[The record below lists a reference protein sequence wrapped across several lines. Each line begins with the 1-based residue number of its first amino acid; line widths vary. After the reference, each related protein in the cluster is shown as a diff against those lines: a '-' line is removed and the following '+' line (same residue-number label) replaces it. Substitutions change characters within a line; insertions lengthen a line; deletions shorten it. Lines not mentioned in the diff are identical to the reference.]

1 MTLATKTA
9 PQEQLEQFLVKS
21 GAQSFLDPAFAGFM
35 DERDPLKQLRDEFV
49 IPTRGQMAPGVDR
62 PDESSIYFCGN
73 SLGLLPKAVSRIVQ
87 EELQQWGEGG
97 VNSHFS
103 HRFGRPWV
111 RIEETVQHQSAKL
124 VGARPEEVA
133 IMNTL
138 TSNLHTLLAA
148 FYTPSKASGGRHKIL
163 MEAKAFPSDHYAI
176 ESQIR
181 WHGLD
186 PKDSLICQAP
196 REGEYLLR
204 TEDILETIEKH
215 GHEIAVVCFSG
226 VQFYTGQ
233 YFEIEKIT
241 KAAQAKGCIVGW
253 DLAHA
258 AGNLPVQLHDWNVDF
273 ACWCSYKY
281 LNSGP
286 GGIAGIF
293 VHERHANNFERNRL
307 AGWWGHDK
315 VTRFDMVNE
324 FKPMSGAAGFQHSN
338 PSVLTSAALLGSL
351 TVFEQTSI
359 QDLRSKSLLLTG
371 YLHHLLT
378 NEFSNQVLEIITPSD
393 PEQRGCQLSLVF
405 KQGKMI
411 EIFEGLAKRAIIGDE
426 RKPDVIRFAPT
437 PLYNRFEDVLQFVLE
452 LKKLVAEIYN

>member
-1 MTLATKTA
+1 MTAKTTA
-9 PQEQLEQFLVKS
+9 PQQNLDQFLVSS
-21 GAQSFLDPAFAGFM
+21 GASSFLDSSFAAYM
-35 DERDPLKQLRDEFV
+35 DERDPLRALRDEFV
-49 IPTRGQMAPGVDR
+49 IPTRGEIAPGADR
-62 PDESSIYFCGN
+62 PEESCIYFCGN
-73 SLGLLPKAVSRIVQ
+73 SLGLMPKAVARYVT
-87 EELQQWGEGG
+87 EELQVWGEGA
-97 VNSHFS
+97 VNSHFK

-111 RIEETVQHQSAKL
+111 RIEETVQEQSAKV
-124 VGARPEEVA
+124 VGAKKDEVA

-138 TSNLHTLLAA
+138 TSNLHTLFAA
-148 FYTPSKASGGRHKIL
+148 FYTPTETRHKVLI
-163 MEAKAFPSDHYAI
+163 ESKAFPSDHYAI

-181 WHGLD
+181 WHGLS
-186 PKDSLICQAP
+186 PEDSLICQEP
-196 REGEYLLR
+196 RQGELLLR

-233 YFEIEKIT
+233 YFEMEKIT

-258 AGNLPVQLHDWNVDF
+258 AGNVPVQLHDWNVDF

-293 VHERHANNFERNRL
+293 VHERHADDFARNRL

-315 VTRFDMVNE
+315 ATRFDMINV
-324 FKPMSGAAGFQHSN
+324 FKPMPGAAGFQHSN
-338 PSVLTSAALLGSL
+338 PSVLTTSALLGSL
-351 TVFEQTSI
+351 SVFEQTSMKEMR
-359 QDLRSKSLLLTG
+359 QKSFLLTG

-378 NEFSNQVLEIITPSD
+378 TEFSTDVLEIITPTD

-405 KQGKMI
+405 KRGKMM
-411 EIFEGLAKRAIIGDE
+411 EIFDGLAARAIIGDE
-426 RKPDVIRFAPT
+426 RKPDVIRIAPT
-437 PLYNRFEDVLQFVLE
+437 PLYSRFEDVRRFVVE
-452 LKKLVAEIYN
+452 LKELVTEKYA